1 MKTNSNAHSAQLS
14 FVQWS
19 ETSPPAPTHHRIS
32 GSICCA
38 FLTSWQVRASA
49 AGACPR
55 AAPSRCRAQ
64 SACSR
69 ARTLHLPRFMRSRSS
84 ARPRPWLPCRRTQYR
99 EAERSTLNSV
109 SPRARLMCCRA
120 SLLCLAD
127 ACTGSQ
133 GAVHF
138 CQRCCSQSHTGAA
151 AIGEA
156 CAAVT
161 RLPNAG

>member
-32 GSICCA
+32 VSICCA

-69 ARTLHLPRFMRSRSS
+69 ARPLHLPRFMLPRSS
-84 ARPRPWLPCRRTQYR
+84 ACPRPWLPCRRTQYR

-156 CAAVT
+156 AT
-161 RLPNAG
+161 RLPTAG